1 MTLIPMIILL
11 IGAMLGMRFNVLVLL
26 PATVLISAATLS
38 AGIAYYNSPW
48 STLIIA
54 VLAIAALQIGYLA
67 GSVVNAS
74 ATTRPGSSR
83 RRKIWLARHSPT
95 S

>member
-11 IGAMLGMRFNVLVLL
+11 IGAMLGIRFNVLVLL
-26 PATVLISAATLS
+26 PATVLVSAATLS
-38 AGIAYYNSPW
+38 AGVVYYNGPW
-48 STLIIA
+48 STLITA
-54 VLAIAALQIGYLA
+54 VLAIAALQVGYLV
-67 GSVVNAS
+67 GSFVNTS
-74 ATTRPGSSR
+74 AATRPGSAL